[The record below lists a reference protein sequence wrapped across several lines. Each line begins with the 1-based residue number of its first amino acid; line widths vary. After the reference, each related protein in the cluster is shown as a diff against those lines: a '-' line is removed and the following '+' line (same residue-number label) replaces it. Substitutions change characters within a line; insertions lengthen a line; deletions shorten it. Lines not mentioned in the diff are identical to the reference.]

1 MDTGSSSMSNPP
13 RVLISYS
20 HDSPEHKQRVL
31 ELSERLRADGIDA
44 TIDQYIET
52 TGPSEGWPRWMDEQI
67 RNSDFVVLVCTET
80 YRRRVE
86 GQEEEG
92 RGHGVRWE
100 GALVYQYIYNA
111 GTKNERFVPV
121 LLENAAQQDIPMPLQ
136 GVASYRPDTKEGYEA
151 LYRRLTA
158 QATVE
163 KGRLGALKPLP
174 SRRIELGELPA
185 GTPESA
191 GAADQFSTILETAPA
206 RRNGPIIAGGLV
218 ILIAALSAGGWWL
231 LGTPSVYRIHVSVL
245 DPQGR
250 AVKDAEVSSS
260 VGGQVLHSGEGYQ
273 IEIPAA
279 SKPAE
284 GAVLIRAAAPSAF
297 WKGETEVLLA
307 NSSSISTVVAMK
319 SDKSAQVRGMVVDSM
334 QRAVSG
340 VRISIVGQ
348 TESVVTNETGAFSL
362 PAHAADGQQVQ
373 LRAEKAGMAPVM
385 QWHPAGDA
393 PATIVME

>member
-1 MDTGSSSMSNPP
+1 MSNPP

-20 HDSPEHKQRVL
+20 HDSAEHKQRVL

-67 RNSDFVVLVCTET
+67 RNSDFVLLVCTDT

-86 GQEEEG
+86 GHEDPG
-92 RGHGVRWE
+92 RGHGVLWE
-100 GALVYQYIYNA
+100 GTLIYQYIYNA

-121 LLENAAQQDIPMPLQ
+121 LLQSATQQNIPMPLQ

-163 KGRLGALKPLP
+163 KGRLGTLKPLP

-185 GTPESA
+185 GSPESA
-191 GAADQFSTILETAPA
+191 GGADQFSTIVETTPA
-206 RRNGPIIAGGLV
+206 RGNGPIIAASLTIV
-218 ILIAALSAGGWWL
+218 IAALSAGGWWL
-231 LGTPSVYRIHVSVL
+231 LQTPSTYLIHVSVL

-260 VGGQVLHSGEGYQ
+260 VGGQVLHSGEGYR
-273 IEIPAA
+273 IEIPST
-279 SKPAE
+279 SKPAG
-284 GAVLIRAAAPSAF
+284 GAVIIRAAAPSAF
-297 WKGETEVLLA
+297 WKGESEVRLA
-307 NSSSISTVVAMK
+307 NSSSVSTVVAMRA
-319 SDKSAQVRGMVVDSM
+319 DKSAQVRGMVVDST
-334 QRAVSG
+334 QRAASG
-340 VRISIVGQ
+340 VRVSIVGT
-348 TESVVTNETGAFSL
+348 TESVVTNETGTFSL
-362 PAHAADGQQVQ
+362 PAHAAGGQQVQ
-373 LRAEKAGMAPVM
+373 LRAEKAGKAPVM

-393 PATIVME
+393 PATIVVE